1 MKKKKTGIPKI
12 DTFFKSLTVKN
23 LINDQKLFIAYI
35 ETIQKTG
42 FDEDIIYSIKE
53 LSHKKERIKLAFKRL
68 IAIGNVNQD
77 EEWYYK
83 NLPILEKFFLTLAN
97 FQKKKNKSASILTE
111 TDLKDAHKYSL
122 EFNSFNEFNRFV
134 REKFFEKKKK
144 IKKIKKIDRKYY

>member
-1 MKKKKTGIPKI
+1 MKIIEPKKIGLPKI
-12 DTFFKSLTVKN
+12 DAFFKSMTIKN
-23 LINDQKLFIAYI
+23 VINDRKLFIAYI
-35 ETIQKTG
+35 ETIQKIG
-42 FDEDIIYSIKE
+42 FDEDIIYSVKE

-134 REKFFEKKKK
+134 REKFFKKKRK
-144 IKKIKKIDRKYY
+144 LKKLKK

>member
-1 MKKKKTGIPKI
+1 MKKIEKKKTGIPKI

-68 IAIGNVNQD
+68 IVIGNVSQD
-77 EEWYYK
+77 QDWYYK
-83 NLPILEKFFLTLAN
+83 NLPILEKFFPTLAN
-97 FQKKKNKSASILTE
+97 FQNKKNKSPSILAE

-122 EFNSFNEFNRFV
+122 EFNSFNEFIKFV
-134 REKFFEKKKK
+134 REKFFEKRKKNEK
-144 IKKIKKIDRKYY
+144 N